1 MSDKYTIR
9 TSVNIYDEKGD
20 KIDKYKV
27 RDRLLIYDKF
37 DNLIFDESR
46 IYRINIR
53 DRIRSNDIR
62 EYIKE
67 LEENQKIK
75 VVNKVTVLGGYGTI
89 TNTKYIDED
98 DFSKDYVNYYII
110 NTDIYENQ
118 LEELKDKYIEPESKL
133 GGIELDEVDLTRIEG
148 ERNIDTIITSIDG
161 SGSKVR
167 AFTQENSMSFDSEEI
182 RIEGTDF
189 IESIRR
195 QPEIIELS
203 LVLGDVW
210 KDGEISTHRDKELE
224 KLKDMYD
231 NNDLLRIESNL
242 THDIYG
248 SYEGNIDM
256 KNSEDLGE
264 RTLPRIGTEQEL
276 KGLKRMDSYRQYL
289 RLDVPNVAKLDNVI
303 IESMEVTQSGDSANT
318 YECNLTLKK
327 LNFVESENFIRKPT
341 ELTGSRVV
349 DGEID
354 RSPQKLEVSEEE
366 EEEEETEGKQDA
378 LEKWRNRQITR

>member
-289 RLDVPNVAKLDNVI
+289 RLDVPNVANLDNVI

-354 RSPQKLEVSEEE
+354 RSPKKIEISEEE
-366 EEEEETEGKQDA
+366 VEEEETEGKQDA
-378 LEKWRNRQITR
+378 YEKWHNRRIIR